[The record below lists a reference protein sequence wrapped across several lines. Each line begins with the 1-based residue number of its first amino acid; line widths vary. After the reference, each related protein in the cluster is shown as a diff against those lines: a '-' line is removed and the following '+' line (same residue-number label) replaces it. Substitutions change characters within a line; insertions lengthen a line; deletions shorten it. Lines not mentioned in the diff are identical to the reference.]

1 MFTVNYRHHK
11 STASV
16 PGRRGGRM
24 RLPKTIWRQLQQYW
38 LWTREVEPMLMNL
51 HPDEIQRCISLAEM
65 PHGMWWLK
73 PLTVQA
79 SSRHG
84 S

>member
-1 MFTVNYRHHK
+1 
-11 STASV
+11 
-16 PGRRGGRM
+16 M

-65 PHGMWWLK
+65 PHGMGWLK
-73 PLTVQA
+73 PLTVSATSPSWFVTRQSWNTA
-79 SSRHG
+79 AVHG
-84 S
+84 ATPYAGVL